1 MANRRRSTR
10 RRRRAPIRRV
20 VRRPPPAAAAT
31 PQPAA
36 ITEGPGP
43 DAAAGRGVPSLPTLP
58 HLRRDLVLSA
68 GLGVGL
74 SLVVIVVGAVTG

>member
-20 VRRPPPAAAAT
+20 ARRAGPAGQIEGQTPAAREAPRPDSSPARSAT
-31 PQPAA
+31 
-36 ITEGPGP
+36 
-43 DAAAGRGVPSLPTLP
+43 RLPTLP
-58 HLRRDLVLSA
+58 HLRRDLTISL

-74 SLVVIVVGAVTG
+74 TLVVVAVGLAVG

>member
-20 VRRPPPAAAAT
+20 ARRAGPAGQIDGQTPAAPRPDSSPGRSAT
-31 PQPAA
+31 
-36 ITEGPGP
+36 
-43 DAAAGRGVPSLPTLP
+43 RLPTLP
-58 HLRRDLVLSA
+58 HLRRDLTISL

-74 SLVVIVVGAVTG
+74 TLVMVAVGLAVG